1 MSNIQFD
8 TDMLS
13 LLPPWYREILDYQ
26 QICQT
31 EQEQLEAAA
40 QAIQAIADNM
50 FFQTMDEPSI
60 YLWEQVLSIVPNPQT
75 ETLAFRQARVISRL
89 STRPPFTIWFLEQKL
104 DELIG
109 PGRWSVNVDYAN
121 YTLYIR
127 SAAQNQS
134 YATEVAFTVN
144 RIKPAHIVYVNTPYV
159 ESGLLL
165 SETISL
171 TQRTFNYLLGQ
182 WNLGELPFS
191 TDNPQGVIKTPD
203 TPSVQPALLT
213 DVANFVSSDVA
224 SALINGTVSVTN
236 LTKSVS
242 GSTLTVQ
249 YTVPAG
255 DLTEITTVALL
266 DAEGN
271 TLTSSTVYIPVS
283 GATLL
288 EHTIPV
294 AEGVASNG

>member
-1 MSNIQFD
+1 MSNIRFD

-31 EQEQLEAAA
+31 EQEKMGAVAR
-40 QAIQAIADNM
+40 AIQSIADNF
-50 FFQTMDEPSI
+50 FFQTMDTSAVSM
-60 YLWEQVLSIVPNPQT
+60 WEQVLGIVPNPQT
-75 ETLAFRQARVISRL
+75 ETLDFRRARVINRL
-89 STRPPFTIWFLEQKL
+89 SARPPFTLWFLEQKL

-109 PGRWSVNVDYAN
+109 PGQWTVNVDYPN

-134 YATEVAFTVN
+134 YTTEMTFTIN

-165 SETISL
+165 SESISL
-171 TQRTFNYLLGQ
+171 TQRTFNYLLGS

-203 TPSVQPALLT
+203 TPSVQPTLLT
-213 DVANFVSSDVA
+213 GVANFVSAGVA
-224 SALINGTVSVTN
+224 SALINGTVSVTE

-242 GSTLTVQ
+242 GSILTVQ

-255 DLTEITTVALL
+255 NLTEITTVALL
-266 DAEGN
+266 DAKGN
-271 TLTSSTVYIPVS
+271 TLTNSTVYIPIS

-294 AEGVASNG
+294 AEGAISNV

>member
-1 MSNIQFD
+1 
-8 TDMLS
+8 MLS